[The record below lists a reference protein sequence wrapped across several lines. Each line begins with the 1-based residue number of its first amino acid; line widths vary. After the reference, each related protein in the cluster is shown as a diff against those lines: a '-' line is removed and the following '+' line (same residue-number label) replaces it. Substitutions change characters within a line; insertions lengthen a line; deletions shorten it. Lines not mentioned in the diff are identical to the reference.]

1 MKYFML
7 GFLAA
12 AILVSGGFFLYQHR
26 GETGEGGVT
35 GEARYHCPMHPT
47 YTSDHPGDCSICGMK
62 LVPIRDAA
70 GDSGGEAAGEAG
82 KGPAPAGYATVSIP
96 DDRVQMMGITLAEAR
111 TLDLTP
117 TIRTSGIVTYDET
130 RIHRVHAKFDGY
142 IEELF
147 VDYTGAYVRKGQ
159 PLFSVYSP
167 ELYAT
172 QNEYLLALRARE
184 QMPGLEPGAPGTP
197 TMDLLAA
204 ARQRLRLWDIGAEQI
219 DALERTRMPV
229 RALTLVAPVSGTVIA
244 KTAQQGARVVAGASL
259 YEIVDLGRVWVQADI
274 YERDLPRVRPGQSAT
289 LTLPFLPGEIWRG
302 RVTFIDPTVDGATR
316 TVRARLE
323 FSNPGGRL
331 KPEMHADVLVGGMRA
346 SGIGVPDSAVVST
359 GARDIVFVA
368 RGEGV
373 FEPREV
379 RLGVSWGPWVE
390 IVEGLSEGER
400 VAAGANFLL
409 DSESRLKAAL
419 ADAGGHGHGP

>member
-1 MKYFML
+1 MKHFIL

-12 AILVSGGFFLYQHR
+12 AVLISGGFLLYQYR
-26 GETGEGGVT
+26 GGAGERDVA

-47 YTSDHPGDCSICGMK
+47 YTSDHPGDCPICGMK
-62 LVPIRDAA
+62 LVPIRGSGGDPGGGTTEGPGPAA
-70 GDSGGEAAGEAG
+70 GH
-82 KGPAPAGYATVSIP
+82 ATVSIP
-96 DDRVQMMGITLAEAR
+96 HDRVQMMGITIAEAR
-111 TLDLTP
+111 RLDLTP
-117 TIRTSGIVTYDET
+117 TIRTSGVVTYDET

-147 VDYTGAYVRKGQ
+147 VDTTGAYVRKGQ

-184 QMPGLEPGAPGTP
+184 QMPVPEPGPPGAPSL
-197 TMDLLAA
+197 DLVAA
-204 ARQRLRLWDIGAEQI
+204 ARQRLGLWDIGADQI
-219 DALERTRMPV
+219 DALERTRTPL

-244 KTAQQGARVVAGASL
+244 KTALEGARVEAGASL
-259 YEIVDLGRVWVQADI
+259 YEIVDLHRVWVQADI
-274 YERDLPRVRPGQSAT
+274 YERDLPRVRPGQGAT
-289 LTLPFLPGEIWRG
+289 MTLPFLPGEIWRG
-302 RVTFIDPTVDGATR
+302 RVTFVDPTVDRATR

-323 FSNPGGRL
+323 FPNPGGRL
-331 KPEMHADVLVGGMRA
+331 KPEMHADVLVGGVRA
-346 SGIGVPDSAVVST
+346 SGIGVPESAVVST
-359 GARDIVFVA
+359 GERDIVFVA
-368 RGEGV
+368 REEGV

-379 RLGVSWGPWVE
+379 RLGVQSGPWVE

-419 ADAGGHGHGP
+419 GAAGGHGHGP